1 MLARRYVAEDISRLL
16 VFTGVPEKPHA
27 VLGDRPR
34 RGLPALLLAYFPEGG
49 TTLGGKHHPRI

>member
-1 MLARRYVAEDISRLL
+1 MLALRYIAEDTSRLL

-27 VLGDRPR
+27 VSWRSPSLW
-34 RGLPALLLAYFPEGG
+34 LPALLLAYFPEGG